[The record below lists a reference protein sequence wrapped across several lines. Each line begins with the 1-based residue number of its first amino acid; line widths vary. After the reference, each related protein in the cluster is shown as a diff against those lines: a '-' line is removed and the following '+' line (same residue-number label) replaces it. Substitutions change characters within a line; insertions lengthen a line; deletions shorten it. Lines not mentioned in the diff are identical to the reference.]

1 MFDIKPVFYGD
12 SPEENPLFFVK
23 ILKIGLTCW
32 YGARERESVSAKIKR
47 SELEMSGGHFDY
59 KDSSL
64 VDFVTQI
71 EDDLLNEHFEF
82 SETRKLIS
90 LIIEETKKAGK
101 LLHSYDWMMSGDT
114 GEEFFIKEVKEILKN

>member
-1 MFDIKPVFYGD
+1 MLVWCKKD
-12 SPEENPLFFVK
+12 
-23 ILKIGLTCW
+23 
-32 YGARERESVSAKIKR
+32 SVSAKTKR
-47 SELEMSGGHFDY
+47 SGFEMSGGHFDY

-64 VDFVTQI
+64 FDFTNRM
-71 EDDLLNEHFEF
+71 EEDLLNEHFEF

-114 GEEFFIKEVKEILKN
+114 GEEFFIKEVKEILKKKEKKNET